1 MTVAGGLTQNER
13 VLAFLR
19 DHPLA
24 TALDIA
30 HGCHPW
36 VSNPRARISDLR
48 AQGYVIR
55 PEKRQDGKTGFVVVE
70 DVSVQLALAGFR

>member
-1 MTVAGGLTQNER
+1 MTQNER

-19 DHPLA
+19 ANPGA

-48 AQGYVIR
+48 AQGYIIT
-55 PEKRQDGKTGFVVVE
+55 PTKRTDRKTGFVVVE
-70 DVSVQLALAGFR
+70 KPVQLAAFG

>member
-1 MTVAGGLTQNER
+1 MTQNER

-19 DHPLA
+19 SNPGA

-48 AQGYVIR
+48 AANYVIEPR
-55 PEKRQDGKTGFVVVE
+55 KRADGKTGFWVREPTPVTTGE
-70 DVSVQLALAGFR
+70 QVSAW

>member
-1 MTVAGGLTQNER
+1 MTQNER

-19 DHPLA
+19 ANPGA

-48 AQGYVIR
+48 AAGYVIT
-55 PEKRQDGKTGFVVVE
+55 PEKRADGKTGFVVRERVAVTQGTQE
-70 DVSVQLALAGFR
+70 ALAL

>member
-1 MTVAGGLTQNER
+1 MTQNER

-19 DHPLA
+19 ANPCA

-48 AQGYVIR
+48 AAGYVIEPR
-55 PEKRQDGKTGFVVVE
+55 KRTDGKTGFVVVE
-70 DVSVQLALAGFR
+70 PAVQLVAFG

>member
-1 MTVAGGLTQNER
+1 MTEYQPTQNER

-19 DHPLA
+19 ANPGA

-48 AQGYVIR
+48 ANGFEVRVVKRPDGRNGFEVIE
-55 PEKRQDGKTGFVVVE
+55 P
-70 DVSVQLALAGFR
+70 SPVQLAISFS